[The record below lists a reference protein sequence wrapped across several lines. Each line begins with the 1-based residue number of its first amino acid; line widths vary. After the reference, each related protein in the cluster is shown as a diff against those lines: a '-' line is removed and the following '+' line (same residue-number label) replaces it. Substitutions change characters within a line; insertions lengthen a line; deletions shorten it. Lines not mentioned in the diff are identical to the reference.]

1 MCLELCNMGMLQ
13 GHMVHVPDGVEHG
26 HAKSSHSCHGHGMR
40 HIMGMRCQG
49 EEIGKVIGGCA
60 CCA

>member
-1 MCLELCNMGMLQ
+1 MGMLQ